1 MVCTTAPDT
10 GFHTRCTE
18 KFSRSRNAAIVAANV
33 FAGSFSV
40 ECHTTRGSR
49 PLQAPPSIRASLRLA
64 PGRNRSA
71 IGGSPLVGRG
81 LVRFEVFCGWFE
93 LCWMASDEFRICH
106 GPLLPE
112 PRAYKGFLTSPG
124 LDITVA
130 LPSLAATEYQ
140 RNRRGQSCIGP
151 VAWLLVPERH
161 PRQQQRHRQCHG
173 PWRVRLGDLLG
184 GTR

>member
-1 MVCTTAPDT
+1 MACTTAPDT

-40 ECHTTRGSR
+40 ECHTTRGRR
-49 PLQAPPSIRASLRLA
+49 PLQAPPSIRASLCLA

-71 IGGSPLVGRG
+71 IGGSPLVSRG
-81 LVRFEVFCGWFE
+81 LVRFDVLCGWFE
-93 LCWMASDEFRICH
+93 LCWMAGDEFRICH
-106 GPLLPE
+106 GPPPAE
-112 PRAYKGFLTSPG
+112 PPADKGSLTSPE

-151 VAWLLVPERH
+151 VAFS
-161 PRQQQRHRQCHG
+161 PR
-173 PWRVRLGDLLG
+173 P
-184 GTR
+184 TRK